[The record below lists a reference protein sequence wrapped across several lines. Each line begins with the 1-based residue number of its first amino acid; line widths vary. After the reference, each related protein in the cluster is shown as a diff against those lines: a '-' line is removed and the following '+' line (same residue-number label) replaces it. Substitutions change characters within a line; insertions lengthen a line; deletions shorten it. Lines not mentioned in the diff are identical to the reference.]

1 MLTNYPKK
9 DPAASLR
16 SDAGLASALRVSL
29 ARLNRRLRRQA
40 AVHSLTPT
48 QLATL
53 AAVER
58 HSGITPGELAE
69 LEKVQPPSMT
79 RVIAALDERGL
90 VSRTPH
96 PTDRRQVTVSVT
108 EQGTTLLKEER
119 RRKEAWLT
127 QRLKELTPEEKAV
140 LRQAAPILEK
150 LSRI

>member
-1 MLTNYPKK
+1 MLTKPQPKT
-9 DPAASLR
+9 DLR
-16 SDAGLASALRVSL
+16 SDAGLASALRVSM
-29 ARLNRRLRRQA
+29 ARLTRRLRRQA
-40 AVHSLTPT
+40 AAHSLTPT
-48 QLATL
+48 QFATL

-79 RVIAALDERGL
+79 RVIAALEERGL
-90 VSRTPH
+90 VSRSPH
-96 PTDRRQVTVSVT
+96 PTDRRQVTVTVT
-108 EQGTTLLKEER
+108 EAAEKLLKEER

-127 QRLKELTPEEKAV
+127 QRLKELSPEERSV

>member
-1 MLTNYPKK
+1 MLTNTQPKM
-9 DPAASLR
+9 DLR
-16 SDAGLASALRVSL
+16 SGAGLASALRVSL

-40 AVHSLTPT
+40 AAHSLTPT
-48 QLATL
+48 QFATL
-53 AAVER
+53 AAVDR

-79 RVIAALDERGL
+79 RVIAALEERGL
-90 VSRTPH
+90 VARTPH

-108 EQGTTLLKEER
+108 EAAEKLLKEER

-127 QRLKELTPEEKAV
+127 QRLKELSPEERSI

-150 LSRI
+150 LSKI

>member
-1 MLTNYPKK
+1 MLTKPQPKTN
-9 DPAASLR
+9 LR

-40 AVHSLTPT
+40 AVHTLTPT
-48 QLATL
+48 QFATL

-79 RVIAALDERGL
+79 RVIAALEERGL
-90 VSRTPH
+90 VARSPH

-108 EQGTTLLKEER
+108 EAAEKLLKEER

-127 QRLKELTPEEKAV
+127 QRLKELSPEERAI
-140 LRQAAPILEK
+140 LRQAAPLLEK